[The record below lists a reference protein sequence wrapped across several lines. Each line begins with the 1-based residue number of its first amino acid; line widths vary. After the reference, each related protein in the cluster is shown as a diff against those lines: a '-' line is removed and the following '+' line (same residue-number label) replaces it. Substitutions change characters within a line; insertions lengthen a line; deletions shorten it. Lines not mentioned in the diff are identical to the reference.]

1 MIKRIFFLFFILYI
15 GCTPSINPLSSFDT
29 IEQIMSSKPD
39 SALKLLQLM
48 TRIPENRAIKARYA
62 LLYTEALHK
71 NLVKV
76 TSDSLIDIALDY
88 YPKTNDWQRTAKT
101 YFYKGKIYSTNNEW
115 KKACENLL
123 QAEQLALKTNDQKLL
138 GLIYNDLG
146 EIYWYQDYIEDA
158 FKYYQLSYKYFLNEA
173 DSLNANYI
181 LGSIAGCYLGK
192 NKLDSAY
199 IHYDKAL
206 KFFKEERDTKE
217 ISYLESALLYVCFL
231 TENTKRIHEIFAK
244 NKKDTTNS
252 FNRYV
257 ILSECHYYLRQYDSA
272 QYYLKLALAD
282 STVKLNNIQKQSIYL
297 HLYQIEE
304 KRSNYKE
311 AFQYVLEYCN
321 ITDCL
326 FQQERREAVLN
337 TEKQFRNKLLSNQ
350 NEQLKTEAQIHY
362 LLLIILILFL
372 ALLICLTIYWI
383 NRHKKALRKK
393 ENEIEEYLQLVEN
406 LKEQHKFTENQFIY
420 RLNEKNREQLQLKE
434 ALEKRLAIIKQLT
447 ALSIQYRGKA
457 NRDIFYTKVNELM
470 KLHTLTQ
477 EVLHNLCDIVNINY
491 HGIIDF
497 LKKQFPQLSQ
507 EDLEWCAF
515 ICSDFSP
522 QEISVIYNVSV
533 NYFYVKNNRLS
544 SKMDINQSLP
554 LYLKEMTKQL
564 YQEKFA

>member
-15 GCTPSINPLSSFDT
+15 GCTPSINPLSSFDA

-76 TSDSLIDIALDY
+76 TSDSLIDIALDF

-138 GLIYNDLG
+138 GLIYNELG
-146 EIYWYQDYIEDA
+146 EIYWNQEYIDNALNYLKKACQA
-158 FKYYQLSYKYFLNEA
+158 FFQIR
-173 DSLNANYI
+173 DSFNARYVV
-181 LGSIAGCYLGK
+181 SSMAGCYWWQ
-192 NKLDSAY
+192 NDLDSALLL
-199 IHYDKAL
+199 YDLAL
-206 KFFKEERDTKE
+206 KMEGKYKEQITLDF
-217 ISYLESALLYVCFL
+217 LEGARLCIYYQKNDREQMS
-231 TENTKRIHEIFAK
+231 EIFTKA
-244 NKKDTTNS
+244 KKDPQPS
-252 FNRYV
+252 FNKLTL
-257 ILSECHYYLRQYDSA
+257 LSDYYYYQAKYDSSI
-272 QYYLKLALAD
+272 YYLKIALAD
-282 STVKLNNIQKQSIYL
+282 SMIKLTEVQQQSAYRQ
-297 HLYQIEE
+297 LYQIEE

-311 AFQYVLEYCN
+311 AFQYVLKYCN

-554 LYLKEMTKQL
+554 LYLKEMAKQL

>member
-15 GCTPSINPLSSFDT
+15 GCAPSINPLSSFDT

-138 GLIYNDLG
+138 GLIYNELG

-231 TENTKRIHEIFAK
+231 TENTKHIHEIFAK

-406 LKEQHKFTENQFIY
+406 LKSN
-420 RLNEKNREQLQLKE
+420 L
-434 ALEKRLAIIKQLT
+434 
-447 ALSIQYRGKA
+447 
-457 NRDIFYTKVNELM
+457 YT
-470 KLHTLTQ
+470 
-477 EVLHNLCDIVNINY
+477 D
-491 HGIIDF
+491 
-497 LKKQFPQLSQ
+497 
-507 EDLEWCAF
+507 
-515 ICSDFSP
+515 
-522 QEISVIYNVSV
+522 
-533 NYFYVKNNRLS
+533 
-544 SKMDINQSLP
+544 
-554 LYLKEMTKQL
+554 
-564 YQEKFA
+564 